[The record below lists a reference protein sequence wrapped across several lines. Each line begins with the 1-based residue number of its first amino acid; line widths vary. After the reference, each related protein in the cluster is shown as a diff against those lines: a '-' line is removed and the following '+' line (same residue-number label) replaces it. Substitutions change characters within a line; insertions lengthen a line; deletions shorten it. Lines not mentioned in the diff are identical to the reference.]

1 MAEFDLRWVGADEL
15 QRVTSRQFVS
25 VEKGGVV
32 RAIAVW
38 FECDFNPDCC
48 DEWKFE
54 VNLSTAPGLPDT
66 HWKQTCIILPT
77 KGRVNISLLLE
88 SLSVVR
94 KVLRM
99 WFSAVASSYSRHVI
113 STLGGL
119 VDLLVAPLFFA
130 KSCTDTLT
138 SQP

>member
-1 MAEFDLRWVGADEL
+1 MRYGPKVIVVEAEELLNEPRTVAEFDLRWVGADEL

-48 DEWKFE
+48 DDWKFE

-66 HWKQTCIILPT
+66 HWKQTCVILPT
-77 KGRVNISLLLE
+77 KGRVVIRYDVNHCYIY
-88 SLSVVR
+88 VR
-94 KVLRM
+94 K
-99 WFSAVASSYSRHVI
+99 
-113 STLGGL
+113 
-119 VDLLVAPLFFA
+119 
-130 KSCTDTLT
+130 KSFEKVVF
-138 SQP
+138 

>member
-1 MAEFDLRWVGADEL
+1 MCAYGLKVIVIDAEELLNEPRTVAEFDLRWVDVDEL
-15 QRVTSRQFVS
+15 QRVASRQFVS
-25 VEKGGVV
+25 VEKAGVV

-77 KGRVNISLLLE
+77 KGGVINPRPGYMHYSGFRMSLF
-88 SLSVVR
+88 LSHWPVS
-94 KVLRM
+94 
-99 WFSAVASSYSRHVI
+99 F
-113 STLGGL
+113 T
-119 VDLLVAPLFFA
+119 
-130 KSCTDTLT
+130 
-138 SQP
+138 